1 MDLIDK
7 CYNHLWDRL
16 EFGSSK
22 YFKGD
27 EILRVGVPKEI
38 KPDENR
44 VAVTPA
50 GAHALVSAGH
60 QVFVEKSAGIGSGF
74 EDAAYVA
81 SGAKILP
88 DAASVWESSDMIVK
102 VKEPLQAEYPYMRP
116 GLLVF
121 TYFHLAP
128 EPELTRVLLEK
139 GVDAV
144 AYETV
149 ELPNRSLPLLT
160 PMSEIAGRMAVQVGV
175 HFLEKKQGGR
185 GVLVGGVP
193 GVPPASI
200 VIIGG
205 GVVGTNS
212 AKMAVGLGAKV
223 TVVDLN
229 LDRLRYLDDIFGARI
244 ETLASNPLNIGEA
257 VKTADL
263 VVGSVLVP
271 GAKAPKL
278 VTEDMVKKMMPGSV
292 MVDVAID
299 QGGCIETMDH
309 TTTHTN
315 PTFVKHGVV
324 HYSVPNIPGAVPRTS
339 TLALTNATLP
349 YTLLLANKGFKDAV
363 KSNVPLAKGVNV
375 TAGKITYKAVAEAHN
390 LPYTPLEKILG

>member
-1 MDLIDK
+1 MDR
-7 CYNHLWDRL
+7 YVGAS
-16 EFGSSK
+16 FAVGAPK
-22 YFKGD
+22 YCKGD
-27 EILRVGVPKEI
+27 EVLKVGVPKEI
-38 KPDENR
+38 KTDENR
-44 VAVTPA
+44 VSLTPA
-50 GAHALVSAGH
+50 GAHALVNAGH
-60 QVFVEKSAGIGSGF
+60 QVFVEKNAGVGSGF
-74 EDAAYVA
+74 EDASYVA
-81 SGAKILP
+81 AGAKILP
-88 DAASVWESSDMIVK
+88 DAASVWETADMIIK
-102 VKEPLQAEYPYMRP
+102 VKEPLHSEFQYMRK

-128 EPELTRVLLEK
+128 EPDLTKVLLEK
-139 GVDAV
+139 AVDAV

-160 PMSEIAGRMAVQVGV
+160 PMSEIAGRMSVQVGV
-175 HFLEKKQGGR
+175 HFLEKKHGGR
-185 GVLVGGVP
+185 GVLLGGVP
-193 GVPPASI
+193 GVPAAEVVI
-200 VIIGG
+200 VGG
-205 GVVGTNS
+205 GVVGTNA

-223 TVVDLN
+223 TIVDVN

-244 ETLASNPLNIGEA
+244 TTLASNSYNIAEA

-263 VVGSVLVP
+263 VVGSVLIP

-278 VTEDMVKKMMPGSV
+278 VTEAMVKNMMPGSV

-309 TTTHTN
+309 VTSHSD

-349 YTLLLANKGFKDAV
+349 YALLLANKGWKEAA
-363 KSNVPLAKGVNV
+363 KANPALAKGVN
-375 TAGKITYKAVAEAHN
+375 TAEGHLTYKAVAEAHN
-390 LPYTPLEKILG
+390 LPYTPLEKLLG